1 MALLVVVMG
10 FLFRINYL
18 EWISICLCIAL
29 VLSLELI
36 NTSIEKTID
45 LLHPNFNERAGE
57 IKDMAAAAVLVA
69 AIISVIIGLIIF
81 IPKILELI

>member
-1 MALLVVVMG
+1 MAFAAILLG
-10 FLFRINYL
+10 FIFKISHT
-18 EWISICLCIAL
+18 EWIGFCICIAL

-45 LLHPNFNERAGE
+45 LLHPDFNERAGE

>member
-1 MALLVVVMG
+1 VAFAAILLG
-10 FLFRINYL
+10 FIFKISHT
-18 EWISICLCIAL
+18 EWIGVCIAL

-45 LLHPNFNERAGE
+45 LLHPDFNERAGE